1 MTSSKP
7 YLLRALYEWIV
18 DNGTT
23 PYIHVDTSCEGL
35 RIPSGIDS
43 DGKVVLNISPRAVQN
58 LEMTNDH
65 LSFSARFGGV
75 PEDIFC
81 PMGALIAIYAR
92 ETSEGMMF
100 PPEQSSVPGDD
111 RPDGD
116 EPGGKGDDKPKGPSL
131 KVVK

>member
-7 YLLRALYEWIV
+7 YLLRALYEWIL
-18 DNGTT
+18 DNDAT

-35 RIPSGIDS
+35 RIPSGIDN
-43 DGKVVLNISPRAVQN
+43 DDKVVLNISPQAVQN

-65 LSFSARFGGV
+65 LSFSARFAGV

-81 PMGALIAIYAR
+81 PIGSLIAIYAR

-100 PPEQSSVPGDD
+100 PPEDTTVPNGDGPED
-111 RPDGD
+111 NGN
-116 EPGGKGDDKPKGPSL
+116 GDKPKGPSL

>member
-7 YLLRALYEWIV
+7 YLLRALYEWIL
-18 DNGTT
+18 DNDTT

-35 RIPSGIDS
+35 RIPSGIDN
-43 DGKVVLNISPRAVQN
+43 DGKVVLNISPQAVQN
-58 LEMTNDH
+58 LEMTNEH

-81 PMGALIAIYAR
+81 PIGSLIAIYAR

-100 PPEQSSVPGDD
+100 PSEPTPLPDDDKPNGDD
-111 RPDGD
+111 DG
-116 EPGGKGDDKPKGPSL
+116 DKPKGPSL